1 MSDLPPEAGDGLSA
15 EEEHHPRG
23 TFLLLML
30 FLLLIV
36 IYWGW
41 TYVILLERGV

>member
-1 MSDLPPEAGDGLSA
+1 MSELPPEAADGSVA

-36 IYWGW
+36 GYWGW
-41 TYVILLERGV
+41 TYVILLERGL

>member
-1 MSDLPPEAGDGLSA
+1 MSDLPPEVRDGA
-15 EEEHHPRG
+15 VEEEHHPRG

-36 IYWGW
+36 GYWAW